1 MLLKDVLMMKDMWTV
16 KYRPKMIGDILGN
29 EESLN
34 ALSYLVSSG
43 NLPHL
48 VFHGPVNSGKASTAF
63 AMARELYGEG
73 YENNFTYF
81 NASDFFDQGK
91 RYLVRDKRFTH
102 IIGTDDP
109 KKIYSSVISIFKTV
123 INEFAGM
130 GSLDADFKVIF
141 IDNVESLDTSAQHAL
156 RRIMEKYTRTCRFIL
171 STTQPSKLISP
182 LRSRGLELF
191 FTYVPDKVL
200 KPFIVS
206 VAEREEISVSGD
218 GLDALLYYAEGNVS
232 RALLTLQFASMKDP
246 GKEVTVDVLYEESLC
261 EVSDKV
267 TELHNAAIDHEF
279 MKSRKLIDTLL
290 IEDGFT
296 GDEILQQLYSVVMRS
311 DRNEEEIAKAACRIA
326 DADAMIID
334 SANARIHLES
344 LVTEL
349 Y

>member
-1 MLLKDVLMMKDMWTV
+1 MMKDMWTV
-16 KYRPKMIGDILGN
+16 KYRPEMLKDVLGN
-29 EESLN
+29 ENSLN
-34 ALSYLVSSG
+34 ALDQLVRSG

-48 VFHGPVNSGKASTAF
+48 VFHGPVNSGKSSTAF
-63 AMARELYGEG
+63 ALARELYGDS

-130 GSLDADFKVIF
+130 GSIDADFKIIF
-141 IDNVESLDTSAQHAL
+141 IDSVESLDTSAQHAL

-191 FTYVPDKVL
+191 FTYVPDEVL
-200 KPFIVS
+200 RSYIVS
-206 VAEREEISVSGD
+206 VTEQEGISISED
-218 GLDALLYYAEGNVS
+218 GLDALMYYAGGNVS
-232 RALLTLQFASMKDP
+232 KALLTLQFANISKPDAEIT
-246 GKEVTVDVLYEESLC
+246 GELLYEESLC
-261 EVSDKV
+261 EVSDNV
-267 TELHNAAIDHEF
+267 TELHSAAIDHEF
-279 MKSRKLIDTLL
+279 VKARKLIDTLL
-290 IEDGFT
+290 IEEGFT
-296 GDEILQQLYSVVMRS
+296 GDEVLQQLHSVVVKS
-311 DRNEEEIAKAACRIA
+311 DRAEYEIAKAVRRIA

>member
-1 MLLKDVLMMKDMWTV
+1 MKDMWTV
-16 KYRPKMIGDILGN
+16 KYRPEMLKNVLGN
-29 EESLN
+29 ENSLN
-34 ALSYLVSSG
+34 ALGQLVHSG

-48 VFHGPVNSGKASTAF
+48 VFHGPVNSGKSSTAF
-63 AMARELYGEG
+63 ALARELYGDS

-130 GSLDADFKVIF
+130 GSIDADFKIIF

-191 FTYVPDKVL
+191 FTYVPDEQL
-200 KPFIVS
+200 RPYIVS
-206 VAEREEISVSGD
+206 IADQEDLSISED
-218 GLDALLYYAEGNVS
+218 GLDALMYYAGGNVS
-232 RALLTLQFASMKDP
+232 RALLTLQFANMSKP
-246 GKEVTVDVLYEESLC
+246 GAEITGDLLYEESLC
-261 EVSDKV
+261 EVSDNV
-267 TELHNAAIDHEF
+267 TELHAAAIDHEF
-279 MKSRKLIDTLL
+279 LKARKLIDTLL
-290 IEDGFT
+290 IEEGFT
-296 GDEILQQLYSVVMRS
+296 GDEVLQQLHSVVLKS
-311 DRNEEEIAKAACRIA
+311 DRTEGEIAKAVCRIA

-334 SANARIHLES
+334 SANARIHLEL

>member
-1 MLLKDVLMMKDMWTV
+1 MMKDMWTV
-16 KYRPKMIGDILGN
+16 KYRPEMLKDILGN
-29 EESLN
+29 DNSLN
-34 ALSYLVSSG
+34 ALDKLVHSG

-48 VFHGPVNSGKASTAF
+48 VFHGPVNSGKSSTAF
-63 AMARELYGEG
+63 ALARELYGED
-73 YENNFTYF
+73 YEGNFTYF

-130 GSLDADFKVIF
+130 GSIDADFKIIF

-191 FTYVPDKVL
+191 FTYVPDDL
-200 KPFIVS
+200 LRPYIVS
-206 VAEREEISVSGD
+206 IAEQEGISISED
-218 GLDALLYYAEGNVS
+218 GLDALMYYAGGNVS
-232 RALLTLQFASMKDP
+232 RALLTLQFANMNNPDAKITGDL
-246 GKEVTVDVLYEESLC
+246 LYEESLC
-261 EVSDKV
+261 EVSDNV
-267 TELHNAAIDHEF
+267 TELHAAAIGHEF
-279 MKSRKLIDTLL
+279 LKARKLIDTLL
-290 IEDGFT
+290 IEEGFT
-296 GDEILQQLYSVVMRS
+296 GDEVLQQLHSVVVRS
-311 DRNEEEIAKAACRIA
+311 DRTEDEIAKAVYRIA

>member
-1 MLLKDVLMMKDMWTV
+1 MMKDMWTV
-16 KYRPKMIGDILGN
+16 KYRPEMLKDVLGN
-29 EESLN
+29 ENSLN
-34 ALSYLVSSG
+34 ALGQLARSG

-48 VFHGPVNSGKASTAF
+48 VFHGPVNSGKSSTAF
-63 AMARELYGEG
+63 ALARELYGDS

-130 GSLDADFKVIF
+130 GSIDADFKIIF
-141 IDNVESLDTSAQHAL
+141 IDSVESLDTSAQHAL

-191 FTYVPDKVL
+191 FTYVPDEVL
-200 KPFIVS
+200 RSYIVS
-206 VAEREEISVSGD
+206 IAEQEDISISED
-218 GLDALLYYAEGNVS
+218 GLDALMYYAGGNVS
-232 RALLTLQFASMKDP
+232 RAMLTLQFASMSKP
-246 GKEVTVDVLYEESLC
+246 GAEITGDLLYEESLC
-261 EVSDKV
+261 EVSENV
-267 TELHNAAIDHEF
+267 TELHSAAIDHEF
-279 MKSRKLIDTLL
+279 LSARKLIDTLL
-290 IEDGFT
+290 IEEGFT
-296 GDEILQQLYSVVMRS
+296 GDEVLQQLHSVVVRS
-311 DRNEEEIAKAACRIA
+311 DRTENEIAKAVRRIA

-344 LVTEL
+344 LITEL